1 MKHFNLL
8 ILLLFAHN
16 TIFSQIIGKV
26 DYYFT
31 LNLGIE
37 YQTSGVLT
45 FNNEQSQFIE
55 LSPYQSSKIDS
66 EPNEIRIGFN
76 PKDRPIIITNL
87 KKDSLYSQEFLFEK
101 KYITAEK
108 IPDINWE
115 ITDETKQIENLTCQ
129 KANGTFRGRD
139 YTVWF
144 TKEVPVSYG
153 HWKLQGLP
161 GLILEAY
168 DTNKEIIF
176 QIKSVKIGSSISS
189 NFAKLTQPSIS
200 LKHFVDMKDGVY
212 KEKEKQIATKMPRS
226 ASVSIDMPERET
238 QMEIIYEWENK

>member
-87 KKDSLYSQEFLFEK
+87 KKIVYTAKNFYSRKNILPQKKSL
-101 KYITAEK
+101 T
-108 IPDINWE
+108 
-115 ITDETKQIENLTCQ
+115 LT
-129 KANGTFRGRD
+129 G
-139 YTVWF
+139 
-144 TKEVPVSYG
+144 
-153 HWKLQGLP
+153 KLPMKL
-161 GLILEAY
+161 
-168 DTNKEIIF
+168 NK
-176 QIKSVKIGSSISS
+176 
-189 NFAKLTQPSIS
+189 
-200 LKHFVDMKDGVY
+200 
-212 KEKEKQIATKMPRS
+212 
-226 ASVSIDMPERET
+226 
-238 QMEIIYEWENK
+238 